1 MRIPRILLA
10 APSSGSGK
18 TVLACA
24 LMKALEMR
32 GKKVAAYKCG
42 PDYIDPMFHR
52 EVLGIDSEN
61 LDLFFDS
68 PLFSL
73 AAAAQKDGTPGTNS
87 VG

>member
-32 GKKVAAYKCG
+32 GKKELRH
-42 PDYIDPMFHR
+42 I
-52 EVLGIDSEN
+52 N
-61 LDLFFDS
+61 
-68 PLFSL
+68 
-73 AAAAQKDGTPGTNS
+73 AAQTILIQCLAEKCWELTRRIWICFLTARRSFRGYLPQSCEGEGDCGH
-87 VG
+87 